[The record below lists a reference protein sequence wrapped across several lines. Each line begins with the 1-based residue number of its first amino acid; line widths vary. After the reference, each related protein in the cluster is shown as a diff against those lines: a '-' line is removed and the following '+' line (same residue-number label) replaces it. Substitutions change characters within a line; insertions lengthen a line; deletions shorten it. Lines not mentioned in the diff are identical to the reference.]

1 MSSTQTRME
10 RSTPRWLTVTVAALG
25 LWLSGCPELGA
36 ECSEGLTSCF
46 GQCVDLTSTAAN
58 CGACGIICGRGQVC
72 AEGSCRCQEG
82 ATACAGQCTVTSSDP
97 NNCGACGIACGQG
110 RVCESGQCKV
120 SCSQGL
126 TRCGDSC
133 VDLTKDTGHCGT
145 CETACADAKS
155 CHSGVCTYDVVA
167 ACFNTGQV
175 VGLQAGSDLKGPNR
189 AIGEHPQ
196 SLAPMQ
202 DVLLVLDTAKKL
214 REARLVD
221 YATLPAAAAT
231 DDAPNQVI
239 VEDPYVYVLNS
250 SSNTLLVLQR
260 KNAPATLTEGTRFPQ
275 GLGLEPVAR
284 VDFGASTNPFGM
296 ARLGT
301 DLWVT
306 LYGNFFGDLS
316 AGGKVARVN
325 LANPLQPEL
334 TTPHVQLPTGDA
346 LQPFPGSSPLPT
358 PSGIVAHRGFLYVAL
373 NNLDP
378 NTYGPGGPGLVAR
391 IHPQTREVTYLPL
404 GEGCLNAGWLAPVGD
419 KLVVSCAGKATYD
432 ASFNLVAVEQT
443 SLVLLDEQ
451 DAVVSTWVLACP
463 EASTSC
469 ALPSAGRF
477 AVVGNRIYLGD
488 NNAGRIFVVDVTGTA
503 LTEVRGLSGQK
514 QPPIPAC
521 QRESGFSLVGDVVAI
536 P

>member
-1 MSSTQTRME
+1 MSRT
-10 RSTPRWLTVTVAALG
+10 LTVTVVALS
-25 LWLSGCPELGA
+25 LWLSGCPESGA
-36 ECSEGLTSCF
+36 ECSEGLTLCS
-46 GQCVDLTSTAAN
+46 GQCEDLTSSTAN
-58 CGACGIICGRGQVC
+58 CGACGNACGSGQVC
-72 AEGSCRCQEG
+72 SEGACRCQEG
-82 ATACAGQCTVTSSDP
+82 ATLCAGQCTVTATDA
-97 NNCGACGIACGQG
+97 NNCGACGISCGQG

-120 SCSQGL
+120 NCSQGL

-133 VDLTKDTGHCGT
+133 VDLAKDAGHCGT
-145 CETACADAKS
+145 CETACTDAKS

-189 AIGEHPQ
+189 AIGDHPQ
-196 SLAPMQ
+196 SVAPMQ

-221 YATLPAAAAT
+221 YVTLPKAADT
-231 DDAPNQVI
+231 DDAPNQVL

-260 KNAPATLTEGTRFPQ
+260 KTAPGPLTEGTRFPQ

-284 VDFGASTNPFGM
+284 VDFGASSNPFAM

-325 LANPLQPEL
+325 LANPAQPEL
-334 TTPHVQLPTGDA
+334 TSPLVQLPSGDA
-346 LQPFPGSSPLPT
+346 LQPFPDRSPVPT

-378 NTYGPGGPGLVAR
+378 NTYGPGGPGLVAK
-391 IHPQTREVTYLPL
+391 IDPQTREVKYLSL
-404 GEGCLNAGWLAPVGD
+404 GDGCLNAGWLASVGN
-419 KLVVSCAGKATYD
+419 KLVVSCAGEATYD
-432 ASFNLVAVEQT
+432 ASFNLVAVKKS

-451 DAVVSTWVLACP
+451 DAAVSTWALECP
-463 EASTSC
+463 ESSTSC

-488 NNAGRIFVVDVTGTA
+488 NNAGRIFVVDVTGNT

-514 QPPIPAC
+514 QPPILAC

>member
-1 MSSTQTRME
+1 MSRT
-10 RSTPRWLTVTVAALG
+10 LTVTVAALC
-25 LWLSGCPELGA
+25 LWLTGCPELGA

-46 GQCVDLTSTAAN
+46 GRCEDLSSSTAN

-72 AEGSCRCQEG
+72 SEGSCRCQEG
-82 ATACAGQCTVTSSDP
+82 STVCAGQCTVTATDA
-97 NNCGACGIACGQG
+97 NNCGACGISCGQG

-133 VDLTKDTGHCGT
+133 VDLAKDVGHCGT
-145 CETACADAKS
+145 CETACTDAKS
-155 CHSGVCTYDVVA
+155 CHAGVCTYDVVA

-189 AIGEHPQ
+189 AIGANPQ
-196 SLAPMQ
+196 SVAAMQ
-202 DVLLVLDTAKKL
+202 DVLLVLDLAKKL

-221 YATLPAAAAT
+221 YATLPADVNT
-231 DDAPNQVI
+231 DEGPNQVL

-250 SSNTLLVLQR
+250 SDNTLQVFQR
-260 KNAPATLTEGTRFPQ
+260 KKEPGTLTEGTRFPQ
-275 GLGLEPVAR
+275 GLGLEVVAT
-284 VDFGASTNPFGM
+284 VNFGASTNPFAM

-306 LYGNFFGDLS
+306 LYGNFFGDVS
-316 AGGKVARVN
+316 AGGKVARVS
-325 LANPLQPEL
+325 LANPAQPEL
-334 TTPHVQLPTGDA
+334 TSPVVQLPSGEA
-346 LQPFPGSSPLPT
+346 LQPFPDRSPVPT
-358 PSGIVAHRGFLYVAL
+358 PAGIVAHRGFLYVTL

-378 NTYGPGGPGLVAR
+378 NTYGPGGPGLVAK
-391 IHPQTREVTYLPL
+391 IDPQTREVKYLSL
-404 GEGCLNAGWLAPVGD
+404 GDGCLNAGWLASAGT
-419 KLVVSCAGKATYD
+419 KLVVSCTGEATYD
-432 ASFNLVAVEQT
+432 ASFNLVAVKK
-443 SLVLLDEQ
+443 SGLVLLDEQ
-451 DAVVSTWVLACP
+451 DAVASTWALECP
-463 EASTSC
+463 EANTSC

-488 NNAGRIFVVDVTGTA
+488 NNAGRIFVVDVTGNT